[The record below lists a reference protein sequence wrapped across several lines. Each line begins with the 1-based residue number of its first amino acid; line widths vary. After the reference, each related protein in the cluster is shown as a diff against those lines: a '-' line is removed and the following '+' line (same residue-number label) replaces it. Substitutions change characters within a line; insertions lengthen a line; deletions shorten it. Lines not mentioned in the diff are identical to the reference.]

1 VDEGPVSLELENY
14 VNSVLGVPLEDYS
27 LKYDPANNTFV
38 KSERLSRYT
47 SGRWYF
53 LKDFKLVATPPGIYQ
68 FLIGS
73 DSYIGSTKDL
83 FKRCFIQH
91 KNHAFTHTNKHKLFY
106 NKVVSHGWKS
116 FNLNILSLVP
126 NHVRLFAEHKPDYIM
141 TERDLLILLDLTSY
155 ELTIAEQLHLD
166 YYKPT
171 LNVNHLANWSTYN
184 TGATGYIRS
193 DELNDEISLSFLN
206 RSFTEY
212 TKELHRK
219 NNTGK
224 KLSEL
229 TKAKISK
236 GHGGLAVN
244 LVNVN
249 SNNAIVEFK
258 TNTLLSKELNIS
270 LRTVNR
276 WLDDNKIH
284 STRSLKYPRVKIMS
298 CLQV

>member
-1 VDEGPVSLELENY
+1 MDEGPVSLELDNY
-14 VNSVLGVPLEDYS
+14 VKSVLGMPLEEYS
-27 LKYDPANNTFV
+27 LKYNPAKNKFV
-38 KSERLSRYT
+38 KSERLSRYA

-53 LKDFKLVATPPGIYQ
+53 LREFKAWYLSV
-68 FLIGS
+68 LIGS
-73 DSYIGSTKDL
+73 DSYIGSTKGL

-106 NKVVSHGWKS
+106 NKVVRHGWKS

-126 NHVRLFAEHKPDYIM
+126 NHVRLFAEHNPDYII
-141 TERDLLILLDLTSY
+141 TERSLLILLDLISY

-193 DELNDEISLSFLN
+193 DELNDDLSLSFLN

-224 KLSEL
+224 ILSEI

-236 GHGGLAVN
+236 GHGGVAIN

-249 SNNAIVEFK
+249 SNNSIVEFK
-258 TNTLLSKELNIS
+258 TKTLLSKELNIS